1 MGVPALFRWLAAKY
15 PKIVVPVVD
24 DTPSDYHPSQG
35 QASGGADHAGDGGGE
50 EPPDRPFDLLSP
62 NPNGIEYD
70 NLYLDMNGII
80 HPCCHP
86 EHRKPPETE
95 AEMMQAI
102 FAYTDHIFAMI
113 RPRRLLY
120 LAIDG
125 VAPRAK
131 MNQQRA
137 RRFRAAQEAEAKARE
152 QEDASDDES
161 FVVKGAFDSNCITPG
176 TPFMANVA
184 RAMRFYVQE
193 RISREPAW
201 QRIKVILSDSNVPGE
216 GEHKIVD
223 YIRRQRVA
231 GLESRLKASE
241 EALSSG
247 GDAAVPVY
255 DPNATH
261 VIYGLDA
268 DLIMLSMAT
277 HEPRFSVLREDV
289 FAQEAE
295 SRAQTCRR
303 CKQPGHFVKDCPV
316 SVADDEGGWEKK
328 PFIFLRIDILRE
340 YLQIEMS
347 PTDLERAIDD
357 WIFLCFFVGNDF
369 LPHLPSLEIREG
381 AIDILIDIYK
391 RVRLGGYIC
400 NGGHVDMGRAETV
413 MRELG
418 RIEPGIFRKRHDK
431 EERRRANEARRKAQ
445 DRLQEAEGTLKLNQT
460 AAQLIRAEQE
470 RASTGGDYAAT
481 PSKRPAPGD
490 GDEQAGRGEAL
501 PVPHDE
507 IRFHEPGAKERYY
520 RAKLHDESLVAS
532 VVKSYVQGLAWV
544 MRYYYQGCPSWSWYY
559 PFHYA
564 PFASDLCDIDRI
576 RIDFEL
582 GKPFR
587 PFDQLMAVFPAASQS
602 HVPEPFRHLM
612 TNADSELIDFYPTT
626 FPVDMNGKRHAWQGV
641 ALLPFIDE
649 DRLLAAVEAVYPR
662 LSADDLERNVLGVDN
677 LYAHEHL
684 PVNDIFGEAFVDG
697 AEGRSMHDALVQT
710 PYGSI
715 RRCSAIAYVYSV
727 PFHGRHDIGYL
738 YDLFPGCKPPPTA
751 LSEDEIRVVA
761 RGDAAKRFQNI
772 LGYKTRAELA
782 VENSPSSTSRSS
794 YPSSSANEY
803 RLSAAASEYRP
814 ADPAASYHYQP
825 SYYPLAGRAG
835 GHPPPHYDYRQQP
848 ASSSYAYDQSRQFYA
863 GSYYGQGSS
872 YYGQGS
878 SYYGQGSS
886 YSSQQQQPYVARDY
900 RSQEPLHRGA
910 EQGYDRRSGEQ
921 HNRGSSRQPR
931 DGGDRGRE

>member
-24 DTPSDYHPSQG
+24 DTPSDFPSRSLVSDNTNDIEDN
-35 QASGGADHAGDGGGE
+35 AE
-50 EPPDRPFDLLSP
+50 EKPPDEPFDLRSP

-86 EHRKPPETE
+86 EYRKPPETE

-152 QEDASDDES
+152 HEEASDDELLGR
-161 FVVKGAFDSNCITPG
+161 KGAFDVNCITPG

-184 RAMRFYVQE
+184 RAIRFYVQE

-231 GLESRLKASE
+231 GLEGKLKARE
-241 EALSSG
+241 EVLSS
-247 GDAAVPVY
+247 DSAKSTPVY

-289 FAQEAE
+289 FALEAE
-295 SRAQTCRR
+295 SKAQGCRR
-303 CKQPGHFVKDCPV
+303 CKQPGHFVKSCPM
-316 SVADDEGGWEKK
+316 SAADDVSKWEKK

-340 YLQIEMS
+340 YLQVEMNPS
-347 PTDLERAIDD
+347 DLERAIDD

-400 NGGHVDMGRAETV
+400 NGGHVDMARAEIV

-418 RIEPGIFRKRHDK
+418 RIEPDIFRKRHDK
-431 EERRRANEARRKAQ
+431 EERRKANEARRKAQ
-445 DRLQEAEGTLKLNQT
+445 DKPQVTETALKLNQT
-460 AAQLIRAEQE
+460 AAQLIRAEHG
-470 RASTGGDYAAT
+470 RAYTGGDHIT
-481 PSKRPAPGD
+481 IPSKRLASND
-490 GDEQAGRGEAL
+490 GEQASKDDEPAL
-501 PVPHDE
+501 VPHDE

-532 VVKSYVQGLAWV
+532 VVKSYVEGLAWV
-544 MRYYYQGCPSWSWYY
+544 MKYYYQGCPSWSWYY
-559 PFHYA
+559 PYHYA
-564 PFASDLCDIDRI
+564 PFASDFCDIGRI

-582 GKPFR
+582 GMPFR
-587 PFDQLMAVFPAASQS
+587 PFDQLMSVFPAASQS
-602 HVPEPFRHLM
+602 HLPEPFRHLM
-612 TNADSELIDFYPTT
+612 TDEGSELIDFYPTT

-649 DRLLAAVEAVYPR
+649 DRLLAAVERVYPQ
-662 LSADDLERNVLGVDN
+662 LSADDLQRNVLGVNN
-677 LYAHEHL
+677 LYAHEHS
-684 PVNDIFGEAFVDG
+684 PVNDVFGEVFVDN
-697 AEGRSMHDALVQT
+697 AEGRNMQDMLVVT

-715 RRCSAIAYVYSV
+715 KQCSAITYVYRV
-727 PFHGRHDIGYL
+727 PYHDRHDIGYL
-738 YDLFPGCKPPPTA
+738 HDLFPGCRPPSKA
-751 LSEDEIRVVA
+751 LSEDETRAVA

-772 LGYKTRAELA
+772 MGYKTRAELA
-782 VENSPSSTSRSS
+782 VENSPSSTSRS
-794 YPSSSANEY
+794 YPSSGTNEY
-803 RLSAAASEYRP
+803 RLSAAANEYRR
-814 ADPAASYHYQP
+814 ADSAALCHSQP
-825 SYYPLAGRAG
+825 SNYPFTGRTG
-835 GHPPPHYDYRQQP
+835 GYPSHYNYPQQSQ
-848 ASSSYAYDQSRQFYA
+848 SSNHSYGQSRQFYA
-863 GSYYGQGSS
+863 TPYYGQSN
-872 YYGQGS
+872 YYS
-878 SYYGQGSS
+878 H
-886 YSSQQQQPYVARDY
+886 QQPYQPYAAWDY
-900 RSQEPLHRGA
+900 RSQEELPHRPQEPSHRQA
-910 EQGYDRRSGEQ
+910 ERGHDRHSRDQREQ
-921 HNRGSSRQPR
+921 SASRHSKNN
-931 DGGDRGRE
+931 EH